1 MNRRDL
7 LKGTA
12 AALALGTAPFPL
24 AWTAEDGKKKKILM
38 YTRSEGFQHPVIAR
52 GKQDELSRAEKI
64 VTALGEKN
72 SFDVVCTKDGR
83 IFLSEEFPRFD
94 GFVFQTQGN
103 LLSEKCKDNSPPMT
117 ADGKK
122 ALLDAVAAGKGFIG
136 CHCASDTF
144 HSKGPGTMN
153 QEPKDI
159 DPYIA
164 MLGGEFIRHGA
175 QQKGWMRVTDD
186 SFPGAVG
193 LKDFNVMEE
202 WYSLK
207 NFAEDMHVIL
217 VQDTKGMVNVDYDR
231 PNFPAT
237 WARMHKKGRV
247 FYTSMGHREDVWDN
261 AIFQKLLLGAINWSL
276 GNAEAK
282 LTPNLKEAAPMANT
296 LPDFKKKSK

>member
-7 LKGTA
+7 LKGSA
-12 AALALGTAPFPL
+12 AALALGTIPFPL
-24 AWTAEDGKKKKILM
+24 AWTAEDKKKKTILM
-38 YTRSEGFQHPVIAR
+38 YTRSEGFQHSVVAR
-52 GKQDELSRAEKI
+52 GKENALSMAEKI
-64 VTALGEKN
+64 VTKIGETH
-72 SFDVVCTKDGR
+72 SFNVVCEKDGR
-83 IFLSEEFPRFD
+83 VFLSKDFPTFD

-103 LLSEKCKDNSPPMT
+103 LLSEKCRDNTPPMT

-122 ALLDAVAAGKGFIG
+122 ALLAAIAAGKGFVG

-153 QEPKDI
+153 QKPEDV

-175 QQKGWMRVTDD
+175 QQKSWMRVVDD

-193 LKDFNVMEE
+193 LKDFQMHEE

-207 NFAEDMHVIL
+207 NFAADMHVIL

-237 WARMHKKGRV
+237 WARMHHKGRV
-247 FYTSMGHREDVWDN
+247 FYTSMGHREDVWGSD
-261 AIFQKLLLGAINWSL
+261 IFQKLLLGAINWSL

-282 LTPNLKEAAPMANT
+282 LTKNLAETAPMAST
-296 LPDFKKKSK
+296 LPDFKKK